1 MNRDLHQLE
10 VKDGHIFLDGMMLKG
25 ITDFNLVHEE
35 GRMFPELTL
44 KMDVRTLPRS
54 TTKNT
59 DGREGESS
67 KEVLEKT
74 RKKKRLCPACFVG
87 LPEKAN
93 YQELLV
99 ERFHRTY
106 EQLQEP
112 IVRFILKIKMQ
123 QVQTVIHNL

>member
-59 DGREGESS
+59 EGREGESS

-74 RKKKRLCPACFVG
+74 RKKETLMSGMLCGTSRKSKLLSGVRKVYEVPCRITR
-87 LPEKAN
+87 N
-93 YQELLV
+93 YW
-99 ERFHRTY
+99 
-106 EQLQEP
+106 
-112 IVRFILKIKMQ
+112 
-123 QVQTVIHNL
+123 